1 MIQSHS
7 KQHKCSAGR
16 ILFHAFAFVSLAKYV
31 TGATEDSIPQGSK
44 VQRDLQWQPG
54 LSITTPRFGGCDSP
68 TDRLSCAIKP
78 SNCPD
83 GTQYIRSGD
92 LEINKCE
99 TPHRVEVGRCMSS
112 TGNTNHCSAYS
123 TSCENPSDYTESDP
137 TCSLVEDKSDSKDGL
152 TQYPYCRKTIEG
164 GNPLMV
170 KHRCVLSGDECISG
184 EEELLTFDQTTN
196 FMRCFC
202 HVVPIGMCFV
212 KDELKTT
219 DTTYCSVA
227 SYDCKDGYE
236 FMPAFELDEL
246 LNPPRTCRLCD
257 LKDLAF
263 FELHQSV
270 VESGRCVATDGD
282 YGNCELESTACPTF
296 YEFQSSMELRSNG
309 VMGCS
314 AEVFD
319 GGDCKADQGEAI
331 HCTNIAEA
339 CAPPAQYT
347 KRSTCT
353 VHHDSLND
361 EPMYFGQCN
370 SLTGE
375 SSEGRDYRCV
385 WQSSECDSTNEEYR
399 PASKPMDW
407 YDGCTCENVVTGA
420 CQDPNSGEYYCAV
433 SEFGCASNHKYITSL
448 ETQEV
453 DIELDC
459 RLCQRSRMPKST
471 NPTFGP
477 TKNPTS
483 SPTKPPT
490 RTPSFNP
497 TKSALTFAPTRAI
510 DKDDDTNDDDDTDRY
525 TFAPTPT
532 ARNFDDDD
540 DGDDD
545 NNFIVPDD
553 DGNGDDYDDDYDDDD
568 GDVNDNDDE
577 YDDDFLNDDNDNVG
591 QYDTAIIISGSV
603 GGTLVFTCIAIL
615 FYYRK
620 PLPPVKLYVTDE
632 DKDKEVV

>member
-420 CQDPNSGEYYCAV
+420 CQEPNSGEYYCAV
-433 SEFGCASNHKYITSL
+433 SELGCASGHTYINSL
-448 ETQEV
+448 QTKSA
-453 DIELDC
+453 DLDC
-459 RLCQRSRMPKST
+459 RLCQRSRIQKSAD
-471 NPTFGP
+471 
-477 TKNPTS
+477 PTS
-483 SPTKPPT
+483 SPIKSSPVNSPT
-490 RTPSFNP
+490 NRPTFVP
-497 TKSALTFAPTRAI
+497 TKGALTFPPTPTAI
-510 DKDDDTNDDDDTDRY
+510 GESFGDDDNDDVIDSGPPR

-532 ARNFDDDD
+532 FMKDDD
-540 DGDDD
+540 
-545 NNFIVPDD
+545 
-553 DGNGDDYDDDYDDDD
+553 DDYDDDYDDDKETFTFAPTPTAWTDKYD
-568 GDVNDNDDE
+568 GDDDDD
-577 YDDDFLNDDNDNVG
+577 YDDDVYDDDNVG
-591 QYDTAIIISGSV
+591 QYQYDNAIIIAGSV
-603 GGTLVFTCIAIL
+603 GGTILFTCIATL
-615 FYYRK
+615 FYFQK
-620 PLPPVKLYVTDE
+620 PLPPVELYRKD
-632 DKDKEVV
+632 DDKEVV